1 MHQNKFWHLLRLRLK
16 AAKQCPNKFGQAGQ
30 IQPKA
35 DLTNQ
40 VEPNKSGLKSKA
52 LTQMLKFKCGFF

>member
-1 MHQNKFWHLLRLRLK
+1 MHQNKFWHFLRLRLK
-16 AAKQCPNKFGQAGQ
+16 AVKQCPNKFGQAGQ

-40 VEPNKSGLKSKA
+40 VELNKSSLKSKA
-52 LTQMLKFKCGFF
+52 LIQMLIFMCGLF